1 MGSARVSLLE
11 ASVELSALVMPPEMA
26 TEIRLGQDLDLSA
39 QVVEVVVE
47 VIFLKNGSIYQV
59 KHNASQMIG
68 CNSISTCMTF
78 VDIALYIITQMI
90 VCIGMDM

>member
-1 MGSARVSLLE
+1 MSTTHGKPTKPSKPRVGWLRSMGSARVSLLE

-47 VIFLKNGSIYQV
+47 EMLKKKVAYIKENIKQV
-59 KHNASQMIG
+59 K
-68 CNSISTCMTF
+68 
-78 VDIALYIITQMI
+78 
-90 VCIGMDM
+90 

>member
-47 VIFLKNGSIYQV
+47 VIF
-59 KHNASQMIG
+59 
-68 CNSISTCMTF
+68 F
-78 VDIALYIITQMI
+78 F
-90 VCIGMDM
+90 